1 MAAVT
6 LTLFI
11 PCIAQLQFIFKER
24 GVKTTIAIAS
34 FVVLFAFSAGYI
46 LNQVLTIMEVS
57 L

>member
-11 PCIAQLQFIFKER
+11 PCIAQFSVMLNER
-24 GVKTTIAIAS
+24 GVKTALAIAL
-34 FVVLFAFSAGYI
+34 FIFPFAFFVGYI
-46 LNQVLTIMEVS
+46 LNLVLTALEVS